1 MAGIRKEKMPTL
13 SEMVDDV
20 KSNLIGYTLRQ
31 DRITYVTNAG
41 GLTTTSSAITVGS
54 ADNLA
59 KGIIEID
66 DELIWVDRFDKS
78 TNTMTVAPGFGRG
91 YQGTTASPHAQYAQV
106 TLAPTFPRNAIK
118 KAINDTINSYFPK
131 LWSVSSTTFTFNA
144 SQTTYA
150 LPDDA
155 ETILFM
161 SWQTTGSSQEWLP
174 VNRWRADPMANAA
187 TFNTN
192 NTVNIYENIQPGRTV
207 QVWYTTEPN
216 TLDASTDD
224 YTDVTGLPS
233 STVDVTILGACY
245 KLLSFLD
252 TGRIN
257 LTSAEADLNDT
268 KNPYNS
274 GASASR
280 YVFALYQQR
289 LQEEALKLADKY
301 PIRIHYT
308 K

>member
-1 MAGIRKEKMPTL
+1 MAGIRKEAMPTL
-13 SEMVDDV
+13 GEMIDEIRA
-20 KSNLIGYTLRQ
+20 NLQGYALRQ
-31 DRITYVTNAG
+31 DRVTYITNSG
-41 GLTTTSSAITVGS
+41 GITATSNSITVGS
-54 ADNLA
+54 SNNLA
-59 KGIIEID
+59 KGVIEID
-66 DELIWVDRFDKS
+66 DELIWIDTFDKA
-78 TNTMTVAPGFGRG
+78 NNQMTVAPGFGRG
-91 YQGTTASPHAQYAQV
+91 YQGTTAAPHAQYAQV
-106 TLAPTFPRNAIK
+106 TLAPTFPRVNIK
-118 KAINDTINSYFPK
+118 KAINDTINSYYPK

-144 SQTTYA
+144 SQITYA

-155 ETILFM
+155 EQILFM

-174 VNRWRADPMANAA
+174 INRWRADSMANVA
-187 TFNTN
+187 TFNTK

-224 YTDVTGLPS
+224 YEDVTGLPA
-233 STVDVTILGACY
+233 STYDVTVLGASY

-252 TGRIN
+252 AGRIN

-274 GASASR
+274 GATASR
-280 YVFALYQQR
+280 YLFALFQQR

-301 PIRIHYT
+301 PIRLHYT